1 MDTSIKYGTSKIFL
15 KKPAFKAL
23 EVLHE
28 VRIKLMDRM
37 AQKAQALWR
46 GYRLRKDVIA
56 MNEVRQRTLHCR
68 GGGCWSLISAH
79 WRTASMESP
88 LDEFGR
94 RCSQGFRLIQAYW
107 RAHIVRLQWVKM
119 NS

>member
-56 MNEVRQRTLHCR
+56 MNEVRQRTVRCR
-68 GGGCWSLISAH
+68 VGVLVLVFRALVCCFNGVTPG
-79 WRTASMESP
+79 RV
-88 LDEFGR
+88 GR
-94 RCSQGFRLIQAYW
+94 RCLQGFRLIQAYW